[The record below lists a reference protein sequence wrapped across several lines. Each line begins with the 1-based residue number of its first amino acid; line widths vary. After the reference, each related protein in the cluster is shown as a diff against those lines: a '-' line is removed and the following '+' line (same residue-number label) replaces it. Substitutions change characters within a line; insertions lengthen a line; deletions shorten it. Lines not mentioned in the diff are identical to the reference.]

1 MEKQVRIT
9 ITEDELWL
17 LSWAL
22 ITAMSHER
30 QISKYA
36 GIDHPVVERCLQ
48 RAQEMEELRDKLI
61 DNYELVEVQD
71 E

>member
-22 ITAMSHER
+22 ITAMSHEE

-36 GIDHPVVERCLQ
+36 GIDHPIAERCQQ
-48 RAQEMEELRDKLI
+48 RAQEMEELRNKLI
-61 DNYELVEVQD
+61 NNYELVEVDD